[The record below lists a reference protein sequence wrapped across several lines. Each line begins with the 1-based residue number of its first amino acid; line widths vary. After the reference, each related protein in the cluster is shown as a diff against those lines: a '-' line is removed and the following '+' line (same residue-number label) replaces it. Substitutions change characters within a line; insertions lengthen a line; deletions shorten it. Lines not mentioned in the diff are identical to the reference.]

1 MNAVIFD
8 MDGVLFDTET
18 LALQAALEA
27 SGALGL
33 GLTEADVL
41 ATLGMTEALTDDS
54 YRAVNPAYDP
64 DAFWPLCNDSLMRLV
79 ASGGVPVKPYARQA
93 IQALRTMG
101 LSLALC
107 TSSPMDRVEKYL
119 RLTDLN
125 GVFSAVTAG
134 RDDVPGKPAP
144 DMYLNT
150 ARMLG
155 VAPERCLVVEDSP
168 LGLRS
173 ARLAGMRTCMVPDLR
188 PYTDDL
194 APDCD
199 WVLDSLQAL
208 PNLAAEV
215 FPCPSR

>member
-1 MNAVIFD
+1 
-8 MDGVLFDTET
+8 
-18 LALQAALEA
+18 
-27 SGALGL
+27 
-33 GLTEADVL
+33 
-41 ATLGMTEALTDDS
+41 
-54 YRAVNPAYDP
+54 
-64 DAFWPLCNDSLMRLV
+64 
-79 ASGGVPVKPYARQA
+79 
-93 IQALRTMG
+93 
-101 LSLALC
+101 
-107 TSSPMDRVEKYL
+107 
-119 RLTDLN
+119 
-125 GVFSAVTAG
+125 
-134 RDDVPGKPAP
+134 PAP